1 MEENKTIE
9 GRDSKLHS
17 GHRKRMRERFLK
29 SGAGSFADHEL
40 IEMLLY
46 NTYPRRDTNELAH
59 ILIDTF
65 GSFSGVLEADVNDLY
80 HVKGMTEHA
89 ATLIKLILPLARRY
103 HTDKYKEGYRFKSID
118 EIGEYLVKK
127 HSGYKS
133 EVLMVT
139 TFRENGTMIACD
151 VLKEGDMESVSLSIK
166 AIVNCV
172 LKHNA
177 PTAIISHNHINNI
190 AIPSQADIKM
200 TQTLNFTLNQLGVRL
215 LDHIIVAA
223 NDFVSLG
230 QSREYKSLFI
240 IKQSE

>member
-1 MEENKTIE
+1 MADKN
-9 GRDSKLHS
+9 LHK
-17 GHRKRMRERFLK
+17 GHRVRLK
-29 SGAGSFADHEL
+29 KELIANNFADTTETHK
-40 IEMLLY
+40 LLEALLFY
-46 NTYPRRDTNELAH
+46 GIPQRDTNELAH